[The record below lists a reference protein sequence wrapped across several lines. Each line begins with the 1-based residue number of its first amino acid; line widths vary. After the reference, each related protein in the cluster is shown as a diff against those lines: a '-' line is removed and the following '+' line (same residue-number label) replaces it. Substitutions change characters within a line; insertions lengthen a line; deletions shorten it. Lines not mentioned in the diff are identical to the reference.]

1 MSPGLRVSFPQQQGM
16 GLSFHFAQE
25 NPAAPLRMLLTSLRS
40 LSNLEPRAW
49 VQPLSE
55 TQSSFWPSLS
65 RPRASVGP
73 CLWSTAKGSGDSTL
87 QAQQQA
93 AKAPTHNQ
101 KEQPLSSSSCKEA
114 SSKKRLL

>member
-65 RPRASVGP
+65 RPRASAGP
-73 CLWSTAKGSGDSTL
+73 CLWSTAKGSG
-87 QAQQQA
+87 AQQA

-101 KEQPLSSSSCKEA
+101 KEQPLSSSSCEEA
-114 SSKKRLL
+114 SYKRLL

>member
-65 RPRASVGP
+65 RPRASAGP
-73 CLWSTAKGSGDSTL
+73 CLWSTAKGSGAQHAAGTTSSQGPDTQPKRAASFL
-87 QAQQQA
+87 Q
-93 AKAPTHNQ
+93 
-101 KEQPLSSSSCKEA
+101 
-114 SSKKRLL
+114 LLRRSQL